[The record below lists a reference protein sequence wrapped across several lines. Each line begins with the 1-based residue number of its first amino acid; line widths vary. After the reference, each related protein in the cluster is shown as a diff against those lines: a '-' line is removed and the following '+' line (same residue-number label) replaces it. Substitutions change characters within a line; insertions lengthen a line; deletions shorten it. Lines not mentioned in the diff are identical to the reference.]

1 MDESV
6 TETLHR
12 ATDLASKGTKYTTN
26 VWDITR
32 NARNL
37 SSFSTEIET
46 VTDEVLPYCGLPLQV
61 STLKE
66 TCGYQET
73 LWEMLKSTPGEQI
86 AKAKCEEEDGLTV
99 VAIATIAVLCAEC
112 GLYPPFL
119 VEMKNIAS
127 LLWDW
132 SECDVD
138 TEDDSDASTDDVYD
152 DNVDRYRRGAE
163 AALKE
168 DKSSHHGRN

>member
-1 MDESV
+1 
-6 TETLHR
+6 
-12 ATDLASKGTKYTTN
+12 
-26 VWDITR
+26 
-32 NARNL
+32 
-37 SSFSTEIET
+37 
-46 VTDEVLPYCGLPLQV
+46 
-61 STLKE
+61 
-66 TCGYQET
+66 
-73 LWEMLKSTPGEQI
+73 MLKSTPGEQI
-86 AKAKCEEEDGLTV
+86 AKAKCEEGDGLTG

-132 SECDVD
+132 SECDAD

-163 AALKE
+163 ATLKE
-168 DKSSHHGRN
+168 DKSSHDGRN